1 MKFSKDQ
8 VSIGDSFVKAGSWSG
23 AVYVVASF
31 FEPPGLPSH
40 VRLVA
45 QGERQ
50 SAGMLM
56 SISAVLDPRF
66 WRRVPAAAR

>member
-1 MKFSKDQ
+1 MKFANDQ
-8 VSIGDSFVKAGSWSG
+8 IALGDGFMKVGSWAG
-23 AVYVVASF
+23 TVYIVASF
-31 FEPPGLPSH
+31 FEPPGMPPH

-50 SAGMLM
+50 SGAMLM

-66 WRRVPAAAR
+66 WRRVPAAIK